1 MSSTKSTE
9 TKKAVNSNVAID
21 DLKNFLKKHMAKDFR
36 RGKMTDEKIE
46 DDYIDV
52 IEAIEDGLL
61 VFDDKNKPTYTLR
74 YPLFGN
80 AEDKS
85 LMVTEVTFRSR
96 IKEADKS
103 ILMDGLDIKKQLGTY
118 TIKYISYIT
127 QLSMTEVKE
136 LEKEDFDV
144 LNQICSVF

>member
-1 MSSTKSTE
+1 MSSIKKVPTE
-9 TKKAVNSNVAID
+9 VAIV
-21 DLKNFLKKHMAKDFR
+21 DLTNFLKKHKEKEFR
-36 RGKMTDEKIE
+36 RGKMTQEIIE
-46 DDYIDV
+46 EEYVDV

-61 VFDDKNKPTYTLR
+61 VFDDKNKPTYKLR
-74 YPLFGN
+74 NPLYAN

-85 LMVTEVTFRSR
+85 LQKTEVTFRSR
-96 IKEADKS
+96 IKEADKNL
-103 ILMDGLDIKKQLGTY
+103 LMDNLDMKKQMGTY

-136 LEKEDFDV
+136 LETDDFDV